1 MKRFRIRFIN
11 EGAIVQPAIVSGD
24 TTQEEMNKDSETEQM
39 EQDQENSVI
48 ANSAP
53 TLTPQ

>member
-11 EGAIVQPAIVSGD
+11 EEAIVQPATVSGD

>member
-1 MKRFRIRFIN
+1 MKRFIIRFIN
-11 EGAIVQPAIVSGD
+11 EEAIVQPATFSGD

-53 TLTPQ
+53 ALTPQ

>member
-53 TLTPQ
+53 ALTPQ

>member
-1 MKRFRIRFIN
+1 M
-11 EGAIVQPAIVSGD
+11 QPATVSGN
-24 TTQEEMNKDSETEQM
+24 TTQEEMNKDPETKQM
-39 EQDQENSVI
+39 EQDQENSVV

>member
-1 MKRFRIRFIN
+1 MKKFRVRFIK
-11 EGAIVQPAIVSGD
+11 EGSLMQPATVSGN
-24 TTQEEMNKDSETEQM
+24 TTQEEMNKDPETKQM
-39 EQDQENSVI
+39 EQDQENSVV